1 MNDLLNQL
9 SSLPKGTLV
18 TDPDILLAYA
28 RDEAVLAHYELPIAL
43 ARPKTADEVQT
54 LVKFCAANNVPLV
67 ARGAGTGLSGAANAI
82 KNSIVVCFEA
92 MNKIIKI
99 DPDERIAIVEPGVV
113 NDDLRDACA
122 EHGLWYPPDPAS
134 APWSTIGGNVGT
146 NAGGLC
152 CVKYGVTR
160 DYVLGL
166 EAIVG
171 KGERVKLGR
180 QTAKGVA
187 GYDLTGLFVGSEGTL
202 GLVTQIALRLRPL
215 RCAERTV
222 VGYFDDLP
230 TAGKAVAAVTSSGV
244 DPSALELLD
253 RYCLKAVD
261 QWKNMGLAD
270 EGNVLLLARTDAPG
284 EQGDKEADILL
295 DCFEKSGSVWCAR
308 SSNETEAE
316 ALFAA
321 RRLVFPALKRLGSVL
336 TEDICVPRM
345 LVPEMCDRI
354 DKIAAEHA
362 IYIACIAHAG
372 DGNLHPLIVIPTD
385 EAQTKA
391 MERGREALEA
401 IVDEAIDLGGT
412 VTGEH
417 GVGLLK
423 MRGLAKEVGPTVLDM
438 HRAIKKAL
446 DPADIFNPGKIF

>member
-1 MNDLLNQL
+1 MNDELNSL
-9 SSLPKGTLV
+9 FLSLPKGTLV

-28 RDEAVLAHYELPIAL
+28 HDEAALAHFELPRAL
-43 ARPKTADEVQT
+43 ARPKSADEAQVI
-54 LVKFCAANNVPLV
+54 VKFCAANNIPIV
-67 ARGAGTGLSGAANAI
+67 ARGAGTGLSGGANAT
-82 KNSIVVCFEA
+82 KDCIVVSFEA

-99 DPDERIAIVEPGVV
+99 DPDERIAIVQPGVV
-113 NDDLRDACA
+113 NDDLRDACV
-122 EHGLWYPPDPAS
+122 EFGLWYPPDPAS
-134 APWSTIGGNVGT
+134 APWATIGGNVGT

-171 KGERVKLGR
+171 KGEKVKLGR
-180 QTAKGVA
+180 RTAKGVA
-187 GYDLTGLFVGSEGTL
+187 GYDLTALFVGSEGTL
-202 GLVTQIALRLRPL
+202 GLVTEITLRLRSI
-215 RCAERTV
+215 RCAEKTIV
-222 VGYFDDLP
+222 AYFDDLP
-230 TAGKAVAAVTSSGV
+230 SAGRAAAAVSASGV

-253 RYCLKAVD
+253 SFCLKAVD
-261 QWKNMGLAD
+261 KFKNMGLAD
-270 EGNVLLLARTDAPG
+270 EGNVLLLARTDTPG
-284 EQGDKEADILL
+284 EQGDIDADIIL

-321 RRLVFPALKRLGSVL
+321 RRLVFPALKELGAVL

-345 LVPEMCDRI
+345 NIAKMCARI
-354 DKIAAEHA
+354 NEIAAAHD

-372 DGNLHPLIVIPTD
+372 DGNLHPLIVIPKD
-385 EAQTKA
+385 QPEAMA
-391 MERGREALEA
+391 RGAAALEE
-401 IVDEAIDLGGT
+401 IVDEAISLGGT

-423 MRGLAKEVGPTVLDM
+423 MRGLAKEVGPLVLEM

-446 DPADIFNPGKIF
+446 DPANIFNPGKVF